1 MEKIKVNVIS
11 GFLGAGK
18 TTAIIKLLEQKNK
31 SEKWAVIVNEFGEVS
46 IDFMTLLEYSEPGE
60 VYDISG
66 GCICCTA
73 KTYFHRNLSRIVQ
86 EKKYNRIIIE
96 PTGLGGP
103 DMVAELI
110 LSIPELELLP
120 SICLIDSTSLD
131 NKRIQMIPLFRKQI
145 QGADILVLSKCDL
158 IEDDQKLLSIMDK
171 VQQDFPGKLSYS
183 RSANGRIDVGLLDS
197 GKPIQKKNNWEI
209 DLSKKEIKSKTYP
222 ISKND
227 IFDVDHLIHFFQ
239 RQQEIIRAKAYV
251 RGKTGWQLVNYT
263 LTGYHIEICRDL
275 PQGTVTIF
283 AEFEG
288 NDFFSMIDAEIEK
301 LKVEINLA

>member
-1 MEKIKVNVIS
+1 M
-11 GFLGAGK
+11 
-18 TTAIIKLLEQKNK
+18 
-31 SEKWAVIVNEFGEVS
+31 
-46 IDFMTLLEYSEPGE
+46 
-60 VYDISG
+60 
-66 GCICCTA
+66 
-73 KTYFHRNLSRIVQ
+73 
-86 EKKYNRIIIE
+86 
-96 PTGLGGP
+96 
-103 DMVAELI
+103 
-110 LSIPELELLP
+110 
-120 SICLIDSTSLD
+120 
-131 NKRIQMIPLFRKQI
+131 
-145 QGADILVLSKCDL
+145 
-158 IEDDQKLLSIMDK
+158 
-171 VQQDFPGKLSYS
+171 
-183 RSANGRIDVGLLDS
+183 LDS

-263 LTGYHIEICRDL
+263 LTGYHIEIFRDL

-288 NDFFSMIDAEIEK
+288 NDFFSMIDAGIEK